1 MKITDW
7 IENNPWSS
15 KVWWLIVGAVI
26 TLVCEK
32 ACNKIVPDNPVVVK
46 EVADSIRVIHAYDLN
61 IGNDSI
67 VKAQLKMKLDNIALA
82 QLYESQINE
91 MIKQQKHDFNSIML
105 NSQFPNAKGCILG
118 SGMAYFEV
126 EISSLQNDFLDIKM
140 TFLNTDIAND
150 IYCLSIKIDAIENDK
165 RLVVFDE
172 NYNVNVNR
180 PDNHIR
186 ITNGFPKGTFRIS
199 VGFFLKRDLKSEYPR
214 FYQIS
219 KTLRK

>member
-1 MKITDW
+1 MKIADW

-15 KVWWLIVGAVI
+15 KVWWLIIGAII

-32 ACNKIVPDNPVVVK
+32 ACNKIVPDNPIVVK

-67 VKAQLKMKLDNIALA
+67 VNAQLKMKLDNIALA

-91 MIKQQKHDFNSIML
+91 MIKQQKYDFNSIIL
-105 NSQFPNAKGCILG
+105 NSQFLNAKGYVLD
-118 SGMAYFEV
+118 SGMAYFEA
-126 EISSLQNDFLDIKM
+126 EISSLQNDFLDIKI

-150 IYCLSIKIDAIENDK
+150 IYCLSIKIDAIENNK

-186 ITNGFPKGTFRIS
+186 ITNGFPKGTFRVS

-219 KTLRK
+219 KTLSK